1 MVLARRRPLGGQE
14 HDLRSAQRQR
24 APQLGKA
31 HLVADEKAA
40 AHAIQRE
47 GDEVVAGGVDLVLAH
62 RREGVGLVVFGNA
75 RARAVKDAGG
85 VVDFAAASVRHAS
98 RDDVDVQLARERGKT
113 SAHGFCVFIARR
125 GKVARGHEA
134 RVPRLGQDDN
144 VGAVFRDSAAHERL
158 RAVKVRFALQRAHIH
173 LDHADLH
180 GGVLQN
186 RFDTVI
192 IRKESLHCNAQ
203 QKEDGKCSVVVK
215 Q

>member
-1 MVLARRRPLGGQE
+1 M
-14 HDLRSAQRQR
+14 
-24 APQLGKA
+24 
-31 HLVADEKAA
+31 
-40 AHAIQRE
+40 I
-47 GDEVVAGGVDLVLAH
+47 
-62 RREGVGLVVFGNA
+62 
-75 RARAVKDAGG
+75 
-85 VVDFAAASVRHAS
+85 RHAS

-113 SAHGFCVFIARR
+113 SADGLCVLIARR

-144 VGAVFRDSAAHERL
+144 VGAVFPDSAAHERL

-203 QKEDGKCSVVVK
+203 QKEDGKCRPLVCKSVADFAVRKISVADFAAAHGANKLKSFFGTTCACQKTLCTERTCAPLARALSAVK
-215 Q
+215 FCSKN

>member
-1 MVLARRRPLGGQE
+1 M
-14 HDLRSAQRQR
+14 
-24 APQLGKA
+24 
-31 HLVADEKAA
+31 
-40 AHAIQRE
+40 
-47 GDEVVAGGVDLVLAH
+47 LAH
-62 RREGVGLVVFGNA
+62 RREGMGLVVFGNA
-75 RARAVKDAGG
+75 RARAVEDAGG

>member
-14 HDLRSAQRQR
+14 DDLRSAQRQR
-24 APQLGKA
+24 APELGEAQLI
-31 HLVADEKAA
+31 ADEKAA
-40 AHAIQRE
+40 AHAVERE
-47 GDEVVAGGVDLVLAH
+47 GDEMVSGGVDLVLAH
-62 RREGVGLVVFGNA
+62 GRERVRLVVFCKAG
-75 RARAVKDAGG
+75 ARAVKDTGG
-85 VVDFAAASVRHAS
+85 IVDVPAAVVRYAP
-98 RDDVDVQLARERGKT
+98 RDDVDVQLARKRGK
-113 SAHGFCVFIARR
+113 ARADGLCVLVARR